1 MIERI
6 EQFVE
11 YLGISVRAFEQ
22 KIGASNGLIR
32 KAITNKSD
40 IQSKWISIIVDR
52 FPQINT
58 EWLLI
63 GKGPMLKSDSE
74 NTVNISEEKLI
85 SNLIKEGKVIYC
97 FEHDRQIKYKDAV
110 IAELNQ
116 EIGKLKT
123 LLEQN
128 GIKQTGTLG

>member
-1 MIERI
+1 MIERLKLFI
-6 EQFVE
+6 ENQ
-11 YLGISVRAFEQ
+11 GISISAFEQ
-22 KIGASNGLIR
+22 RISASDGMIR
-32 KAITNKSD
+32 RAIKNNTD
-40 IQSKWISIIVDR
+40 IQSKWLFEMSDN
-52 FPQINT
+52 FPDLNL
-58 EWLLI
+58 EWLI
-63 GKGPMLKSDSE
+63 TGKGSMLKSDSG

-85 SNLIKEGKVIYC
+85 SNFIKEGKVMYC
-97 FEHDRQIKYKDAV
+97 SEHDRQIKYKDAV

>member
-85 SNLIKEGKVIYC
+85 SNLIKEGKVMYC
-97 FEHDRQIKYKDAV
+97 SEHDRQIKYKDAV

>member
-63 GKGPMLKSDSE
+63 GKGPMLKIDSE

-85 SNLIKEGKVIYC
+85 SNLIKEGKVMYC
-97 FEHDRQIKYKDAV
+97 SEHDRQIKYKDAV

>member
-1 MIERI
+1 MIERLKLFI
-6 EQFVE
+6 ENQ
-11 YLGISVRAFEQ
+11 GISISAFEQ
-22 KIGASNGLIR
+22 RISASDGMIR
-32 KAITNKSD
+32 RAIKNNTD
-40 IQSKWISIIVDR
+40 IQSKWLFEMSDN
-52 FPQINT
+52 FPDLNL
-58 EWLLI
+58 EWLI
-63 GKGPMLKSDSE
+63 TGKGPMLKSDSG

-85 SNLIKEGKVIYC
+85 SNLIKEGKVMYC
-97 FEHDRQIKYKDAV
+97 SEHDRQIKYKDAV

>member
-1 MIERI
+1 MIERLKLFI
-6 EQFVE
+6 ENQS
-11 YLGISVRAFEQ
+11 ISISAFEQ
-22 KIGASNGLIR
+22 RISASDGMIR
-32 KAITNKSD
+32 RAIKNNTD
-40 IQSKWISIIVDR
+40 IQSKWLFEMSDN
-52 FPQINT
+52 FPDLNL
-58 EWLLI
+58 EWLI
-63 GKGPMLKSDSE
+63 TGKGSMLKSDSE

-97 FEHDRQIKYKDAV
+97 SEHDRQIKYKDAV